1 MCICCIHIKT
11 VIMGYQNIIRKSLFV
26 IVVILAISC
35 NSNVIEEN
43 PDIDATVKAE
53 YDLGWLINHYMIYPK
68 SENNVN
74 RAGVVEVSWIVT
86 KEGMVQD
93 VKAFVRTTNEPAESA
108 IGRRLIKDK
117 EVLTI
122 NQPILKNLI
131 YSIEL
136 LRFTPALKDGN
147 PVNSKM
153 TTSIEFLLI

>member
-1 MCICCIHIKT
+1 MNH
-11 VIMGYQNIIRKSLFV
+11 QNSIRKSLFIIV
-26 IVVILAISC
+26 IIVAISC
-35 NSNVIEEN
+35 NSNAIEET
-43 PDIDATVKAE
+43 PDIEATVKAE

-74 RAGVVEVSWIVT
+74 RAGVVEVSWTVT
-86 KEGMVQD
+86 KEGVVQD
-93 VKAFVRTTNEPAESA
+93 VKAFVRTTDEPAESA

-117 EVLTI
+117 KVLKI
-122 NQPILKNLI
+122 NQPILNNLI

>member
-1 MCICCIHIKT
+1 MS
-11 VIMGYQNIIRKSLFV
+11 YQNIIKRSLF
-26 IVVILAISC
+26 IIIITFAISC
-35 NSNVIEEN
+35 NSNAIEEA
-43 PDIDATVKAE
+43 PDIEATVKAE

-86 KEGMVQD
+86 KKGLVED
-93 VKAFVRTTNEPAESA
+93 VTAFVRTTDEPSESA
-108 IGRRLIKDK
+108 IGRRLIKGK
-117 EVLTI
+117 EVLKI
-122 NQPILKNLI
+122 NQPIINNLI

-136 LRFTPALKDGN
+136 LRFTPALKDGD